1 MKLVA
6 TPVARLVIPQ
16 PKPGRKTL
24 PPPER
29 PITPTIEG
37 LEARLLMTAQPTI
50 TIIETITAA
59 TDLNNQPI
67 TIASEPRLRHQTSST
82 IPGTYTVDFTMQ
94 ASGLADG
101 QNIANLAITP
111 LPAPQPYN

>member
-1 MKLVA
+1 MQIRRHARSKARNSA
-6 TPVARLVIPQ
+6 TEPSSQ
-16 PKPGRKTL
+16 TL

-67 TIASEPRLRHQTSST
+67 TIASDLGSAADPVT

-111 LPAPQPYN
+111 TSSAQPYN